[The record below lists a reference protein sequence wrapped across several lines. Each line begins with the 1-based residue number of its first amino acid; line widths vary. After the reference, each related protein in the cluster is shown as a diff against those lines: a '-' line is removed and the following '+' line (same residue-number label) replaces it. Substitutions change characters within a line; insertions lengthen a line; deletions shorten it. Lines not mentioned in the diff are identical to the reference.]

1 MNSKTNSVNI
11 EEILNLVNSRIITLD
26 ALNDTVINNYSYEDL
41 INLQEKLELI
51 LFLLDL
57 KLYCSYCRSN
67 EKLNSERKI
76 YRREIKKINTKVRHL
91 IEKRKKELPEIVQLL
106 IDEFDGTIIPI
117 KNTKNTSPNITL

>member
-1 MNSKTNSVNI
+1 MNSKTNSVSI
-11 EEILNLVNSRIITLD
+11 EEILNLVNGRIIPLD

-57 KLYCSYCRSN
+57 KLYCQYCKSD

-91 IEKRKKELPEIVQLL
+91 IEKRKEELPEIIRLL
-106 IDEFDGTIIPI
+106 IDDFDGTIIPDDQ
-117 KNTKNTSPNITL
+117 NQSH